1 MRFIIKK
8 FLIGYLLI
16 VCFSNMLM
24 AMDIGLYL
32 APKFIFEMEDSGIKK
47 ENSSKNTLN
56 MYTGGGIA
64 IGYNFDIFH
73 KYSTVRVEFEY
84 LYRNPIPENKYSGIV
99 SMQEHSFLAGFY
111 YDFNF
116 CYVNYDNPDSI
127 RSVIRGG
134 KRPIISAYLGLL
146 IGGELDTYIT
156 SNNFDYY
163 GLFKTSTY
171 YNKFQFLYGFG
182 GGFAFHLT
190 PLVSLDLGYRFIL
203 NLQTKYNHDVVA
215 SLRFN
220 F

>member
-1 MRFIIKK
+1 MSKT
-8 FLIGYLLI
+8 LIGKKIDNHIYDLCTIEQNALSGGEPI
-16 VCFSNMLM
+16 YFDNSEDSLEILRHSCAHLM
-24 AMDIGLYL
+24 AQAIKALYPE
-32 APKFIFEMEDSGIKK
+32 AQFFVGP
-47 ENSSKNTLN
+47 
-56 MYTGGGIA
+56 
-64 IGYNFDIFH
+64 
-73 KYSTVRVEFEY
+73 VVEE
-84 LYRNPIPENKYSGIV
+84 
-99 SMQEHSFLAGFY
+99 GFY

-182 GGFAFHLT
+182 GGLAFHIT
-190 PLVSLDLGYRFIL
+190 PLISIDLGYRIIL
-203 NLQTKYNHDVVA
+203 NTKVQSNHDIVA
-215 SLRFN
+215 SVRFN